1 MLCWMRFPQPRQ
13 TFPIPEDSDQTR
25 SFSMEFSRALLQ
37 HFLHASWRYEHLTEE
52 YLMVIDAD
60 AQPAY
65 APLRP
70 LKHEYRKLLVENYM
84 MLYWVSETEKR
95 VTIARVVY
103 ARRNYA
109 KLLE

>member
-1 MLCWMRFPQPRQ
+1 MYSVEYMPLAVQDMVEIVVYITRELNNPAAAERIAEQLAEAGESLRDFP
-13 TFPIPEDSDQTR
+13 
-25 SFSMEFSRALLQ
+25 
-37 HFLHASWRYEHLTEE
+37 Y
-52 YLMVIDAD
+52 

-65 APLRP
+65 MPLRP

-84 MLYWVSETEKR
+84 ILYWVTETEKR

>member
-1 MLCWMRFPQPRQ
+1 L
-13 TFPIPEDSDQTR
+13 
-25 SFSMEFSRALLQ
+25 
-37 HFLHASWRYEHLTEE
+37 YNVE
-52 YLMVIDAD
+52 YLLSAVQDMVEIVTYIARELNNPSAAECIAERLVEAGESLRDFPY

-65 APLRP
+65 TPLRP

-84 MLYWVSETEKR
+84 MLYWMTEAEKR

-103 ARRNYA
+103 ARKNYA

>member
-1 MLCWMRFPQPRQ
+1 MYSVEYLPIARQ
-13 TFPIPEDSDQTR
+13 DMVEI
-25 SFSMEFSRALLQ
+25 ALYVARELNNPS
-37 HFLHASWRYEHLTEE
+37 ATEHIAERLTEAGE
-52 YLMVIDAD
+52 SLREFPY

-65 APLRP
+65 TPLRP

-84 MLYWVSETEKR
+84 MLYWVLDAEKR

>member
-1 MLCWMRFPQPRQ
+1 M
-13 TFPIPEDSDQTR
+13 
-25 SFSMEFSRALLQ
+25 
-37 HFLHASWRYEHLTEE
+37 YNVE
-52 YLMVIDAD
+52 YLPSAMQDMVEIVVYIARELNNPTAAEHIAERLAAAGESLRDFPY

-70 LKHEYRKLLVENYM
+70 LKHEYRKPLVENYM
-84 MLYWVSETEKR
+84 MLYWVSESEKR

>member
-1 MLCWMRFPQPRQ
+1 MYSVEDMPLSLQEMVEIVVYITRELNNPAAAERIAERLAAAGESLRDFP
-13 TFPIPEDSDQTR
+13 
-25 SFSMEFSRALLQ
+25 
-37 HFLHASWRYEHLTEE
+37 Y
-52 YLMVIDAD
+52 

-65 APLRP
+65 TPLRP

-84 MLYWVSETEKR
+84 MLYWVTETEKR

>member
-1 MLCWMRFPQPRQ
+1 MYNVEYLPSAMQDMVEIV
-13 TFPIPEDSDQTR
+13 TYITR
-25 SFSMEFSRALLQ
+25 KLNNPSAAERIAE
-37 HFLHASWRYEHLTEE
+37 RLTEAGE
-52 YLMVIDAD
+52 SLREFPY

-84 MLYWVSETEKR
+84 MLYWVLDAEKR

>member
-1 MLCWMRFPQPRQ
+1 MYSVEYLPIARQ
-13 TFPIPEDSDQTR
+13 DMVEI
-25 SFSMEFSRALLQ
+25 ALYVAQELRNP
-37 HFLHASWRYEHLTEE
+37 AAAKRIAVRLTEAGE
-52 YLMVIDAD
+52 GLREFPY

-84 MLYWVSETEKR
+84 MLYWVTESEKR

>member
-1 MLCWMRFPQPRQ
+1 MYSVEYMPLAVQDMVEIVVYITRELNNPSAAERIAEQLTKAGESLRDFPY
-13 TFPIPEDSDQTR
+13 T
-25 SFSMEFSRALLQ
+25 
-37 HFLHASWRYEHLTEE
+37 
-52 YLMVIDAD
+52 
-60 AQPAY
+60 QPAY
-65 APLRP
+65 TPLRP

-84 MLYWVSETEKR
+84 MLYWVTETEKR

>member
-1 MLCWMRFPQPRQ
+1 MYSVEYMPLAVQYMVEIVVYITRELNNPGAAERIAERLAEAGESLRDFP
-13 TFPIPEDSDQTR
+13 
-25 SFSMEFSRALLQ
+25 
-37 HFLHASWRYEHLTEE
+37 Y
-52 YLMVIDAD
+52 

-65 APLRP
+65 TPLRP

-84 MLYWVSETEKR
+84 MLYWVTEAEKR
-95 VTIARVVY
+95 VTVARVVY

>member
-1 MLCWMRFPQPRQ
+1 MRWQFDDLDEPPIRGQTGRDQPGGDERIAERLAEAGESLRDFP
-13 TFPIPEDSDQTR
+13 
-25 SFSMEFSRALLQ
+25 
-37 HFLHASWRYEHLTEE
+37 Y
-52 YLMVIDAD
+52 

-65 APLRP
+65 TPLRP

-84 MLYWVSETEKR
+84 MLYWVTEAEKR

>member
-1 MLCWMRFPQPRQ
+1 M
-13 TFPIPEDSDQTR
+13 
-25 SFSMEFSRALLQ
+25 
-37 HFLHASWRYEHLTEE
+37 YNVE
-52 YLMVIDAD
+52 YLLSAVQDMVEIVTYIARELNNPSAAECIAERLAEAGESLRDFPS

-65 APLRP
+65 TPLRP
-70 LKHEYRKLLVENYM
+70 LKHEYRKLLIENYM
-84 MLYWVSETEKR
+84 MLYWVTETEKR

>member
-1 MLCWMRFPQPRQ
+1 MYNVEYLSSAMQDMVEIVVYITQELNNPAAAERIAER
-13 TFPIPEDSDQTR
+13 
-25 SFSMEFSRALLQ
+25 
-37 HFLHASWRYEHLTEE
+37 LTEAGE
-52 YLMVIDAD
+52 RLREFPY

-65 APLRP
+65 TPLRP

-84 MLYWVSETEKR
+84 MLYWVTETEKR

>member
-1 MLCWMRFPQPRQ
+1 MYSVEYMPLAVQDMVEIVVYITRELNNPSAAERIAEQLTKTGEILRDFP
-13 TFPIPEDSDQTR
+13 
-25 SFSMEFSRALLQ
+25 
-37 HFLHASWRYEHLTEE
+37 Y
-52 YLMVIDAD
+52 

-65 APLRP
+65 TPLRP

-84 MLYWVSETEKR
+84 MLYWVTETEKR

-103 ARRNYA
+103 ARKNYV

>member
-1 MLCWMRFPQPRQ
+1 M
-13 TFPIPEDSDQTR
+13 
-25 SFSMEFSRALLQ
+25 
-37 HFLHASWRYEHLTEE
+37 YNVE
-52 YLMVIDAD
+52 YLPLAVQDMVEIVVYITQELNNPAAAERIAEQLTKAGEILQDFPY

-65 APLRP
+65 TPLRP

-84 MLYWVSETEKR
+84 MLYWVTEEEKR

-103 ARRNYA
+103 ARRNYT

>member
-1 MLCWMRFPQPRQ
+1 MYSVEYMPLAVQDMVEIVVYITRELNNPTAAERIAEQLTKAGESLRDFPYAQ
-13 TFPIPEDSDQTR
+13 T
-25 SFSMEFSRALLQ
+25 
-37 HFLHASWRYEHLTEE
+37 
-52 YLMVIDAD
+52 
-60 AQPAY
+60 AY
-65 APLRP
+65 TPLRP

-84 MLYWVSETEKR
+84 MLYWVTETEKR

>member
-1 MLCWMRFPQPRQ
+1 MYSVEYMPLAVQDMVEIVVYITRELNNPAAAERIAERLAEAGESLRDFP
-13 TFPIPEDSDQTR
+13 
-25 SFSMEFSRALLQ
+25 
-37 HFLHASWRYEHLTEE
+37 Y
-52 YLMVIDAD
+52 

-65 APLRP
+65 TPLCP

-84 MLYWVSETEKR
+84 MLYWITESEKC

>member
-1 MLCWMRFPQPRQ
+1 M
-13 TFPIPEDSDQTR
+13 
-25 SFSMEFSRALLQ
+25 
-37 HFLHASWRYEHLTEE
+37 YNVE
-52 YLMVIDAD
+52 YLPSAMQDMVEIVTYIARELNNPSAAERIAERLVEAAGESLRDFPY

-65 APLRP
+65 TPLRP

-84 MLYWVSETEKR
+84 MLYWVTETEKR

>member
-1 MLCWMRFPQPRQ
+1 M
-13 TFPIPEDSDQTR
+13 
-25 SFSMEFSRALLQ
+25 
-37 HFLHASWRYEHLTEE
+37 YNVE
-52 YLMVIDAD
+52 YLLSAVQDMVEIVTYIARELNNPSAAERIAERLAEAGESLRDFPY

-65 APLRP
+65 TPLRP
-70 LKHEYRKLLVENYM
+70 
-84 MLYWVSETEKR
+84 MLYWVTETEKR

>member
-1 MLCWMRFPQPRQ
+1 M
-13 TFPIPEDSDQTR
+13 
-25 SFSMEFSRALLQ
+25 
-37 HFLHASWRYEHLTEE
+37 YNVE
-52 YLMVIDAD
+52 YLPLARQDMVEIVTYIARELHNLAAAERIAEQLVQAGDGLRNFPYA
-60 AQPAY
+60 APAY
-65 APLRP
+65 QPLRP

-84 MLYWVSETEKR
+84 MLYWVTETEKR

>member
-1 MLCWMRFPQPRQ
+1 MYSVEYLPIARQ
-13 TFPIPEDSDQTR
+13 DMVEIVLYIARVLRNPAAAERIAVR
-25 SFSMEFSRALLQ
+25 
-37 HFLHASWRYEHLTEE
+37 LTEAGE
-52 YLMVIDAD
+52 SLREFPY

-84 MLYWVSETEKR
+84 MLYWVTESEKR

>member
-1 MLCWMRFPQPRQ
+1 MYSVEYMPLAVQDMVE
-13 TFPIPEDSDQTR
+13 IVVYITR
-25 SFSMEFSRALLQ
+25 ELNNPAAAERIAE
-37 HFLHASWRYEHLTEE
+37 RLTEAGE
-52 YLMVIDAD
+52 SLRDFPY

-65 APLRP
+65 MPLRP

-84 MLYWVSETEKR
+84 ILYWVTETEKR

>member
-1 MLCWMRFPQPRQ
+1 MYSVEYLPLARQ
-13 TFPIPEDSDQTR
+13 DMIEIVLYIAQELRNPPAAERIAVR
-25 SFSMEFSRALLQ
+25 
-37 HFLHASWRYEHLTEE
+37 LTEAGE
-52 YLMVIDAD
+52 SLREFPY

-84 MLYWVSETEKR
+84 MLYWVTESEKR

>member
-1 MLCWMRFPQPRQ
+1 M
-13 TFPIPEDSDQTR
+13 
-25 SFSMEFSRALLQ
+25 
-37 HFLHASWRYEHLTEE
+37 YNVE
-52 YLMVIDAD
+52 YLPSAVQDMVEIVLYIARELNNPAAAERIAERLAEDGESLRD
-60 AQPAY
+60 FPYAQPAY

-70 LKHEYRKLLVENYM
+70 LKHEYRKPLVENYM

-103 ARRNYA
+103 ARRDYT

>member
-1 MLCWMRFPQPRQ
+1 MYSVEAMPLFVPGMVETVFYFPQEVNNPAAAERIAERLAAAGESLRD
-13 TFPIPEDSDQTR
+13 FP
-25 SFSMEFSRALLQ
+25 
-37 HFLHASWRYEHLTEE
+37 Y
-52 YLMVIDAD
+52 

-65 APLRP
+65 TPLRP

-84 MLYWVSETEKR
+84 MLYWVTETEKR

>member
-1 MLCWMRFPQPRQ
+1 MYSVEYMPLAVQDMVEIVLYIAQELSNPAAAERIAERLAEAGESLRDFP
-13 TFPIPEDSDQTR
+13 
-25 SFSMEFSRALLQ
+25 
-37 HFLHASWRYEHLTEE
+37 Y
-52 YLMVIDAD
+52 
-60 AQPAY
+60 AQPDY

-84 MLYWVSETEKR
+84 MFYWVTETEKR

>member
-1 MLCWMRFPQPRQ
+1 MYSVEYMPLAVQDMVEIVVYITRELNNPAAAERIAERLAEAGESLRDFP
-13 TFPIPEDSDQTR
+13 
-25 SFSMEFSRALLQ
+25 
-37 HFLHASWRYEHLTEE
+37 Y
-52 YLMVIDAD
+52 

-65 APLRP
+65 TPLRP
-70 LKHEYRKLLVENYM
+70 IKHEYRKLLVENYM
-84 MLYWVSETEKR
+84 MLYWITEAEKC

>member
-1 MLCWMRFPQPRQ
+1 MYSVEYMPLSVQDMVEIVVYIPREVNNPAAAERIAEKLTKAGESLRDFP
-13 TFPIPEDSDQTR
+13 
-25 SFSMEFSRALLQ
+25 
-37 HFLHASWRYEHLTEE
+37 Y
-52 YLMVIDAD
+52 

-65 APLRP
+65 TPLRP

-84 MLYWVSETEKR
+84 MLYWVTETEKR

>member
-1 MLCWMRFPQPRQ
+1 MYNVDYLLSAVQDMVEIVTYIARELNNPSAAERIAERLAEAGESLREFP
-13 TFPIPEDSDQTR
+13 
-25 SFSMEFSRALLQ
+25 
-37 HFLHASWRYEHLTEE
+37 Y
-52 YLMVIDAD
+52 

-65 APLRP
+65 TPLRP

-84 MLYWVSETEKR
+84 MLYWMTEAEKR

-103 ARRNYA
+103 ARKNYA